1 MATRSRAK
9 RPRPGKSR
17 IGAVPR
23 TSAGRSLE
31 RRLARL
37 TAASKTERERHA
49 RQVAALRRAADRRLT
64 AMLKEI
70 AALRHHEARA
80 EALARMLAERDAAL
94 ASRAERIAQ
103 LETLLRTPTHL
114 G

>member
-1 MATRSRAK
+1 MPTRSEAK
-9 RPRPGKSR
+9 RSTVR
-17 IGAVPR
+17 A
-23 TSAGRSLE
+23 LE

-37 TAASKTERERHA
+37 TAASKAERERHV

-64 AMLKEI
+64 SMVKEI

-80 EALARMLAERDAAL
+80 EGLGRLLAERDAAL
-94 ASRAERIAQ
+94 AAQAERIAH
-103 LETLLRTPTHL
+103 LETLLRSPTHL